1 MRVCDAAG
9 YLASG
14 LVIAAFCMKD
24 IVPLRAVA
32 LTSNIAFLVY
42 GIGLGL
48 VPVWLLHAIL
58 LPVNSWR
65 LWQGISHRCTKP
77 HEFRHE
83 YRPLLR
89 QLFPVS
95 PER

>member
-1 MRVCDAAG
+1 MGVCDAAG

-14 LVIAAFCMKD
+14 LVVAAFCMKD

-42 GIGLGL
+42 GLGLGL

-65 LWQGISHRCTKP
+65 LWQGISHRSTKLQQVRP
-77 HEFRHE
+77 NVASLP
-83 YRPLLR
+83 RPLS
-89 QLFPVS
+89 PVS